1 MVQSWY
7 IPYHIYITE
16 MNTRTPKYYSSL
28 EKGGNILA
36 KAKKLTIEVPED
48 GQEASASKRGKLK
61 TPIKSGKNSPSRA
74 QGSVKFP
81 KLPLIPPGVKKSVV
95 KKVTRISQS
104 ANSTPKN
111 LTPKNFKFIT
121 LNNAAIK
128 HTEVH
133 KSPLEY
139 VFQTKINNL
148 ITKSTRNSYKAS
160 SRRSSKSSTRATRK
174 SKTPSAKEC
183 KEFTVHLNAEPV
195 TTAKVVEYQKHG
207 DHYDRV
213 PSNALESFVTQVSNP
228 KLSQKIKN
236 EQEMTDIEIQAR
248 SELLY
253 REHLFQ
259 TFQAFK
265 FIKTIPPSDLAV
277 IRAKKVSLTRRD
289 GYEGKK
295 TLIFDLDETL
305 VHCCEDVD
313 ISDPDVILPIT
324 FPGGEVIH
332 AGINIRP
339 YAIECLK
346 QANKYFEVLV
356 FTASHKCYADVVLDY
371 LDPTGELIHHRLYRD
386 NCIQVQG
393 VYIKDLRIINRK
405 LKHMLIVDNAAY
417 SFAYQIDNGIPII
430 SWHNDYH
437 DKELFN
443 LMEYLKGI
451 ATVEDIREINRQTFH
466 LNTFYEDYLQEYCSA
481 EDQELTSLTTS
492 NKRHKSRK
500 RVN

>member
-183 KEFTVHLNAEPV
+183 KEFTVHLV
-195 TTAKVVEYQKHG
+195 I
-207 DHYDRV
+207 
-213 PSNALESFVTQVSNP
+213 
-228 KLSQKIKN
+228 KL
-236 EQEMTDIEIQAR
+236 
-248 SELLY
+248 
-253 REHLFQ
+253 
-259 TFQAFK
+259 
-265 FIKTIPPSDLAV
+265 
-277 IRAKKVSLTRRD
+277 
-289 GYEGKK
+289 
-295 TLIFDLDETL
+295 LIL
-305 VHCCEDVD
+305 V
-313 ISDPDVILPIT
+313 
-324 FPGGEVIH
+324 
-332 AGINIRP
+332 
-339 YAIECLK
+339 
-346 QANKYFEVLV
+346 
-356 FTASHKCYADVVLDY
+356 
-371 LDPTGELIHHRLYRD
+371 
-386 NCIQVQG
+386 
-393 VYIKDLRIINRK
+393 
-405 LKHMLIVDNAAY
+405 
-417 SFAYQIDNGIPII
+417 
-430 SWHNDYH
+430 
-437 DKELFN
+437 
-443 LMEYLKGI
+443 
-451 ATVEDIREINRQTFH
+451 
-466 LNTFYEDYLQEYCSA
+466 
-481 EDQELTSLTTS
+481 
-492 NKRHKSRK
+492 
-500 RVN
+500 